1 MRSLFFYINA
11 PHYCAVGLN
20 AFYFMHDE
28 LFSAQAKKCF
38 DEDFPK
44 TLEEDEEFL
53 QEH

>member
-1 MRSLFFYINA
+1 
-11 PHYCAVGLN
+11 
-20 AFYFMHDE
+20 MHDE

-44 TLEEDEEFL
+44 TLEEDEDEDEEFL